1 MLKQPNSK
9 KETEGP
15 PRGEGVIKFEANS
28 EEKGR
33 ALVKAY
39 VLGKPSVSKML
50 LDYINTYPKREEWRK
65 DLRHLTRE
73 QVAQKM
79 YAEMETKTRK
89 SNERD

>member
-1 MLKQPNSK
+1 MK
-9 KETEGP
+9 KSLD
-15 PRGEGVIKFEANS
+15 GEAAINLNASN

-33 ALVKAY
+33 ALAKAY

-65 DLRHLTRE
+65 DLRHLSRE

-79 YAEMETKTRK
+79 YAEMETGSETKRN
-89 SNERD
+89 S